1 MAGHK
6 GCFSKALKQENVWQ
20 PRFWEHAI
28 RDEEDYRRHIDYTYI
43 NPVKHG
49 WVRQVCDWPFFS
61 TFHRDAGA
69 GYIPIIG
76 VAKFTIF
83 CAANAR

>member
-28 RDEEDYRRHIDYTYI
+28 RDE
-43 NPVKHG
+43 
-49 WVRQVCDWPFFS
+49 
-61 TFHRDAGA
+61 A
-69 GYIPIIG
+69 
-76 VAKFTIF
+76 
-83 CAANAR
+83 